1 MKKYNLKSKV
11 IGILGLAFKAE
22 TDDTRDSLSLKLV
35 KYLKK
40 KKLKVLQSDEY
51 YRSASCIT
59 KENLIKKSDI
69 IIIAAPHEKYKKIT
83 FPKSKIVVDIW
94 GIKK

>member
-1 MKKYNLKSKV
+1 M
-11 IGILGLAFKAE
+11 
-22 TDDTRDSLSLKLV
+22 
-35 KYLKK
+35 
-40 KKLKVLQSDEY
+40 LQSDEY
-51 YRSASCIT
+51 YTSINSIT

-83 FPKSKIVVDIW
+83 FPKNKIVVDIW